1 VCGKELVDADIH
13 HFTIGTLQLDPP
25 VSLLTLL
32 VGVCHLYTKIEDEV
46 KKVSHLRG
54 AIWYQVVDAYELEF
68 GTQVNQAK
76 ANGLVFER
84 EDMEVEVPVVGS
96 AGYEV

>member
-1 VCGKELVDADIH
+1 
-13 HFTIGTLQLDPP
+13 
-25 VSLLTLL
+25 
-32 VGVCHLYTKIEDEV
+32 
-46 KKVSHLRG
+46 
-54 AIWYQVVDAYELEF
+54 VVDAYNLEF
-68 GTQVNQAK
+68 ETQVNQAK